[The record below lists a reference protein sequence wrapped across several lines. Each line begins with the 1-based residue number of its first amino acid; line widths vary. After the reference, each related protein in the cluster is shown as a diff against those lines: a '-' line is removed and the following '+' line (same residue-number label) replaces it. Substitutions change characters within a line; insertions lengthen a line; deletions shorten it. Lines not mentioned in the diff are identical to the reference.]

1 MGWKSANISAKDAIP
16 EIKALKVKVLKP
28 TDKQYGII
36 DINSGNENYEN
47 FYKEYLSITNDPTLK
62 ESLTLLIIT
71 SKPES
76 GKPSPK
82 FDYENKGR
90 KTSLESLKANVYID
104 VWATCGPLSSRSTIQ
119 KKWKNNIKVKY

>member
-62 ESLTLLIIT
+62 ESLTFT
-71 SKPES
+71 YNNVKTAES

-82 FDYENKGR
+82 LIMKTIRR
-90 KTSLESLKANVYID
+90 KTSLESLKGKYVYID
-104 VWATCGPLSSRSTIQ
+104 VWATWCGLVFKSTIPA
-119 KKWKNNIKVKY
+119 KSGRTISR